1 MSFNIIFTFRVNFR
15 NSLWNLVVIFN
26 FRGGSTFCFRPIL
39 HSFPT
44 ELKNLQRTKTIL
56 RDRVPFYQEK
66 EAIFEVIL
74 STCSEFSQIGT
85 PHFSLE
91 GVIDDTYLKGNT
103 FSDCETNIYTIV
115 RLFTDLG
122 ATLNMAKSVLI
133 PSQVITLI
141 FWALYSI
148 LFK

>member
-1 MSFNIIFTFRVNFR
+1 M
-15 NSLWNLVVIFN
+15 VIFN
-26 FRGGSTFCFRPIL
+26 FRGGSTFYFRPIL

-44 ELKNLQRTKTIL
+44 ELKNLQQTKTIL

-91 GVIDDTYLKGNT
+91 GVKHKRKLREKKQKIVVFVLVLFLAPTP
-103 FSDCETNIYTIV
+103 FS
-115 RLFTDLG
+115 R
-122 ATLNMAKSVLI
+122 
-133 PSQVITLI
+133 
-141 FWALYSI
+141 
-148 LFK
+148 